1 MVQGMKNK
9 AEIRKIPFNSAYRE
23 ANRTRARYRLL
34 WGGAGSGKS
43 CNAAADFVMK
53 LSDREYAGA
62 NLLVVRRSGTAIRD
76 SAFSE
81 LLSSIRRIF
90 GDDWERY
97 WRIKEEPMMM
107 ESLITGGRII
117 FRGMN
122 DAVQREKVK
131 SISVVRGK
139 LCWIWCE
146 EATELSAEDFDLLDD
161 RLRGALPEGL
171 YYQITLTF
179 NPISANHWIKKRFFS
194 APPDD
199 DVFLCHTTYEDN
211 RFIDEG
217 YRRRM
222 ERRRENDPNGYRVYA
237 LGEWGDGGS
246 GLILTNW
253 RANRLSGERELYDS
267 VWCAQ
272 DFGFNHADCILY
284 CGVRDGTLCIIREI
298 YEKGLDTA
306 ELMKLAEEAGFP
318 KDVPMWC
325 DSAEPDRIKTWRRE
339 GWRAMP
345 VKKEPGSV
353 AAQIDYLKSIRI
365 LIDESC
371 IGTLGEISRWSWLRD
386 SVSGELTDIPAP
398 GEDDAMAA
406 LRYSVEGLRRSVR
419 RDGLGVTAAM
429 LGF

>member
-1 MVQGMKNK
+1 MKRGC
-9 AEIRKIPFNSAYRE
+9 EIRKILFNPSYRE

-43 CNAAADFVMK
+43 CNAAADYIMK
-53 LSDREYAGA
+53 LSDERYSGA
-62 NLLVVRRSGTAIRD
+62 NLLVVRRSQTAIRD

-81 LLSSIRRIF
+81 LCGAIRRIF
-90 GDDWERY
+90 GDGWEKY
-97 WRIKEEPMMM
+97 WRVREEPMMM
-107 ESLITGGRII
+107 ESLVTGGRII

-122 DAVQREKVK
+122 DGIQREKVK
-131 SISVVRGK
+131 SISVGKGK

-146 EATELSAEDFDLLDD
+146 EATELSAADFDLLDD

-179 NPISANHWIKKRFFS
+179 NPISANHWIKKRFFT
-194 APPDD
+194 AAPDD

-211 RFIDEG
+211 RFIDDG

-222 ERRRENDPNGYRVYA
+222 ERRRENDPDGYRVYA

-246 GLILTNW
+246 GLILTGW
-253 RANRLSGERELYDS
+253 RADRLSEDRARYDS

-284 CGVRDGTLCIIREI
+284 CGTRDGELCVIREI

-306 ELMKLAEEAGFP
+306 ELMRLAEAAGFP

-353 AAQIDYLKSIRI
+353 AAQIDYLKSIPI
-365 LIDESC
+365 VIDESC
-371 IGTLGEISRWSWLRD
+371 GGTLGEISRWSWLRD

-406 LRYSVEGLRRSVR
+406 LRYSVEGLRRSAR
-419 RDGLGVTAAM
+419 GGGIKLTAEMLGV
-429 LGF
+429 